1 MAQGAQDV
9 WSLSIKWPN
18 IYQIIGN
25 QFFLLEYASSGTWL
39 ILGILMILMYTGRIG
54 PVTLALVFAGKANPK
69 TRLRELPGE
78 RVMVG

>member
-1 MAQGAQDV
+1 
-9 WSLSIKWPN
+9 
-18 IYQIIGN
+18 
-25 QFFLLEYASSGTWL
+25 
-39 ILGILMILMYTGRIG
+39 MILMYTGRIG